1 MSSSGIVPLTVL
13 TKPSVDFASG
23 TSDPEVVPSCPT
35 LTFSPNG
42 ALRGSI
48 STIPSPDTNIF
59 LWGGIV
65 IGSRSTLSGCDPDP
79 SLKVPSADTVKSPRL
94 DSANL
99 PLTGFTTNYPLPSIA
114 RSSGTPVG

>member
-42 ALRGSI
+42 ALSGSI
-48 STIPSPDTNIF
+48 STIPSPDINIF
-59 LWGGIV
+59 L
-65 IGSRSTLSGCDPDP
+65 
-79 SLKVPSADTVKSPRL
+79 
-94 DSANL
+94 
-99 PLTGFTTNYPLPSIA
+99 
-114 RSSGTPVG
+114 